1 MTSIAFM
8 ASASRLLYL
17 GNHWLVALHVVV
29 RAVYSA
35 AKVSSSRLP
44 DRSIMKTMPSFLPE
58 AVVKM
63 GLTSRRAP
71 KTRENPNLL
80 QLRPIQPLENSPF
93 QARCFHWRIRAV
105 YYQIFKHAVAKQ
117 IASVTLCADAYCAFA
132 ASKSIDPASS
142 NSKANIGLE
151 STPVRCLPAVVSC
164 CN

>member
-1 MTSIAFM
+1 M

-117 IASVTLCADAYCAFA
+117 IASVTLCRCILAFA

-151 STPVRCLPAVVSC
+151 STPVRCLPAVIRR